1 MAVRRRGERPF
12 ALTRKQDAGVEAGED
27 SAWREMP
34 FSDAVLVNPP
44 VTLRKGE
51 HYSFVEMKDL
61 VPNDRYVR
69 PSRERE
75 LTGGSRFY
83 TRDTLFARITP
94 CLENGKIA
102 QVIGLEGG
110 AGFGSTEFIVMRGK
124 PCVTDTDFVHYLS
137 ISEPVR
143 RHAEMSMSGTS
154 GRQRVDV
161 SAFDKLFI
169 SLPPL
174 PVQKRIAEIL
184 GALDDKMECNRRI
197 NVTLENMAMALYKH
211 WFVDFGP
218 FRSGKFVDSEV
229 GRIPEGWELCSL
241 HESANYINGAA
252 FKNHDFSPDNS
263 GLPVIKI
270 SELKS
275 GITPQTK
282 FCDKDLDP
290 KYKIT
295 CGDILFSWSGQP
307 ETSIDIFLWSEAGAW
322 LNQHTFRV
330 IPHVE
335 EQKCFVFFLL
345 KYLKPNFIEI
355 ARNKQTTGLGHVTIR
370 DMQRMK
376 VVFPSRLV
384 LEQFNQ
390 IAYPLFEQILRNKK
404 EEQTLARTRDY
415 LLPKLLSGEISVD
428 VNVLMGN
435 GL

>member
-12 ALTRKQDAGVEAGED
+12 ARTLRKQVADVQVGED

-34 FSDAVLVNPP
+34 FSDAVLIDPP

-51 HYSFVEMKDL
+51 QYSFVEMKDL

-124 PCVTDTDFVHYLS
+124 LGVTDIDFVHYLS

-154 GRQRVDV
+154 GRQRADV
-161 SAFDKLFI
+161 SAFDKLII

-174 PVQKRIAEIL
+174 PIQQRIAEIL
-184 GALDDKMECNRRI
+184 GALDDKIECNRRI

-218 FRSGKFVDSEV
+218 FRDGKFVDSEV
-229 GRIPEGWELCSL
+229 GRIPEGWENAKLKNVCEVNKL
-241 HESANYINGAA
+241 TLNPKNAPEFINYIDISSVSRGSVNGVQKMIFKDAPSRARRVVNFGDIVWSMVRPERKSYFLVLNPEENMIVSTGFAVITPRTVPFSWVYLTLTTDDFVSFLASRATGAA
-252 FKNHDFSPDNS
+252 YPAVTDGVFKEAEII
-263 GLPVIKI
+263 LPRADVLQQFHQ
-270 SELKS
+270 E
-275 GITPQTK
+275 
-282 FCDKDLDP
+282 
-290 KYKIT
+290 
-295 CGDILFSWSGQP
+295 
-307 ETSIDIFLWSEAGAW
+307 
-322 LNQHTFRV
+322 
-330 IPHVE
+330 VE
-335 EQKCFVFFLL
+335 PWF
-345 KYLKPNFIEI
+345 Y
-355 ARNKQTTGLGHVTIR
+355 
-370 DMQRMK
+370 
-376 VVFPSRLV
+376 
-384 LEQFNQ
+384 Q
-390 IAYPLFEQILRNKK
+390 IAANEQENK
-404 EEQTLARTRDY
+404 TLARTRDY
-415 LLPKLLSGEISVD
+415 LLPKLLSGEVRAHVSHGI
-428 VNVLMGN
+428 MGN
-435 GL
+435 SV